1 MKKPAPRKKA
11 AVKKSTA
18 KKATSKSR
26 SKSATKKAPAKKS
39 AAKKNIVKKTDVK
52 KKAAVKKATAKKPPA
67 KKSAVKKVPA
77 KKSAVEKSTAV
88 KVSARKTSAKKVPAK
103 KKVAIKKT
111 VPPSKRAPKRPK
123 KRVNDTPR
131 KILALVEKIL
141 NEDQAEDI
149 ITVDLAGKTSFA
161 DYMVI
166 ASGRNPRHIGA
177 MANHLREKIKALGVV
192 SPAIEGLTNSDWV
205 LIDGGDVI
213 IHLFRPEV
221 RGLYNLEKMWGIAW
235 REAEDDGA
243 ESA

>member
-1 MKKPAPRKKA
+1 VAAKKKV
-11 AVKKSTA
+11 AVKKTPV
-18 KKATSKSR
+18 K
-26 SKSATKKAPAKKS
+26 KSAPKKAPAKKM
-39 AAKKNIVKKTDVK
+39 
-52 KKAAVKKATAKKPPA
+52 PA
-67 KKSAVKKVPA
+67 KKSASSP
-77 KKSAVEKSTAV
+77 
-88 KVSARKTSAKKVPAK
+88 
-103 KKVAIKKT
+103 
-111 VPPSKRAPKRPK
+111 KRAPKRSAKRPA

-131 KILALVEKIL
+131 KILAAVEKIL

-177 MANHLREKIKALGVV
+177 MANHLREKIKALGVR

-205 LIDGGDVI
+205 LVDGGDVI

-235 REAEDDGA
+235 REAGDDDG
-243 ESA
+243 ESV